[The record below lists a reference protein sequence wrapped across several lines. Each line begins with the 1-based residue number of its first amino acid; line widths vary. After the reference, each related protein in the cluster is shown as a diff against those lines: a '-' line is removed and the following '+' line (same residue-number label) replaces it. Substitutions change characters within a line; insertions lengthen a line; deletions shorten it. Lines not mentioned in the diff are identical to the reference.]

1 MHTYKQIGDLNMS
14 DKVKDIADLLPEG
27 MSEELIS
34 EIAKVMQGVISERID
49 EEMSML
55 TNKVHAFLRHQMDT
69 IQEAALDELSESH
82 EIYRDAQALKDIK
95 SILAFEIER
104 EDIDPIVS
112 KVNEKINNV
121 QDNNDILVQEL
132 SGSIKEG
139 LRLERIITN
148 LEDKMTSLNEGLNQ
162 LQGDNNSL
170 REELDSD
177 FESTEKAII
186 IRENVDNN
194 EKDANSII
202 QNSNP
207 FLTDEVMAFMP
218 HNNN

>member
-1 MHTYKQIGDLNMS
+1 MS

-27 MSEELIS
+27 MSEELIT
-34 EIAKVMQGVISERID
+34 EIAKVMQDVISERID
-49 EEMSML
+49 EEMGML

-95 SILAFEIER
+95 SILSFEIER

-112 KVNEKINNV
+112 QVNEDINKV
-121 QDNNDILVQEL
+121 HDNNDILVQEL
-132 SGSIKEG
+132 SESIKDNQ
-139 LRLERIITN
+139 RLERVIAN
-148 LEDKMTSLNEGLNQ
+148 LEDKMTSLNERLNQ

-186 IRENVDNN
+186 IRENVDDNA
-194 EKDANSII
+194 KDETYTIE
-202 QNSNP
+202 NSNP

>member
-1 MHTYKQIGDLNMS
+1 MS

-27 MSEELIS
+27 MSQELIS
-34 EIAKVMQGVISERID
+34 EIATVMQDIISERLD
-49 EEMSML
+49 EEMDVL
-55 TNKVHAFLRHQMDT
+55 ATKVHGFLRHQMDT

-82 EIYRDAQALKDIK
+82 EIYRDAQALKNIK
-95 SILAFEIER
+95 SILSFEIER

-112 KVNEKINNV
+112 QVNEDINKV
-121 QDNNDILVQEL
+121 HDNNDILIQEL
-132 SGSIKEG
+132 SESIKDNQ
-139 LRLERIITN
+139 RLERVITN
-148 LEDKMTSLNEGLNQ
+148 LEDKMTSLNAGYDQ

-194 EKDANSII
+194 VKDVNSII
-202 QNSNP
+202 ENSNP

>member
-1 MHTYKQIGDLNMS
+1 MS

-27 MSEELIS
+27 MSEELIT
-34 EIAKVMQGVISERID
+34 EIAKVMQDVISERID
-49 EEMSML
+49 DEMDVL
-55 TNKVHAFLRHQMDT
+55 THKVHAFLRHQMDT

-95 SILAFEIER
+95 SILSFEIER

-112 KVNEKINNV
+112 QVNEDITKV
-121 QDNNDILVQEL
+121 HDNNDILVQEL
-132 SGSIKEG
+132 SESIKDNQ
-139 LRLERIITN
+139 RLERVIAN
-148 LEDKMTSLNEGLNQ
+148 LEDKMISLNEGLNQ

-170 REELDSD
+170 REELNSD

-186 IRENVDNN
+186 IRENVDDNA
-194 EKDANSII
+194 KDETYTIE
-202 QNSNP
+202 NSNP